1 MDVHILNPQQSI
13 HIPPESIHIHIPPEI
28 VNKHRV
34 LTKNEINIYK
44 LNPHIQ
50 FSEQLPSDGYTDII
64 LAEQYLGY
72 PCFINTDENI
82 ANATELNEKYIFYVK
97 PPSLTGEPN
106 IYSLYIMHEPEKIH
120 GRRGGKSKKRKT
132 NKSKKS
138 KKNKTNKK

>member
-1 MDVHILNPQQSI
+1 MDVHYLYPQQI
-13 HIPPESIHIHIPPEI
+13 AHIPPESIHIPPEI

-44 LNPHIQ
+44 LNPHMQ
-50 FSEQLPSDGYTDII
+50 LSDQLPPHGYTDNI

-72 PCFINTDENI
+72 PCFINTNANI

-97 PPSLTGEPN
+97 PPSSTGEPN

-120 GRRGGKSKKRKT
+120 RHTAGKSKKRKT